1 MKITVQLNV
10 KEVQFCVRGNVL
22 VLEMGSMCFF
32 FTGHSVTQILDFGM
46 LPMKK
51 KCNIKKIKKFQKNKF

>member
-1 MKITVQLNV
+1 MTITVKLNV

-51 KCNIKKIKKFQKNKF
+51 ICNIKKIKKFE

>member
-1 MKITVQLNV
+1 MTITVQLNV

-22 VLEMGSMCFF
+22 VLEMGSMYFF
-32 FTGHSVTQILDFGM
+32 FIGHSVTQILDFGM

-51 KCNIKKIKKFQKNKF
+51 NVILKKKKLKKNK